1 MTQRRSDKHNPRI
14 DEELDQET
22 ASLTHGAPVVSRSR
36 GDLRQEDPADDS
48 SATPGPAPAAPHG
61 MTPEGVDL
69 RAELA
74 QSLRPGAFP
83 AHRDRLIEVAR
94 AEEAPQWVI
103 AALGSLPADRRFEVV
118 EQISEAI
125 GEPGENGAHRA

>member
-14 DEELDQET
+14 DEELDEET

-36 GDLRQEDPADDS
+36 TDLRQEDPAEDS
-48 SATPGPAPAAPHG
+48 PATAAPAPGTPYG

-74 QSLRPGAFP
+74 QSLRPSVFP
-83 AHRDRLIEVAR
+83 ADRERLLEVAR
-94 AEEAPQWVI
+94 AEQAPRWVV
-103 AALGSLPADRRFEVV
+103 AALGSLPADRRFDVL
-118 EQISEAI
+118 EQVSEAI
-125 GEPGENGAHRA
+125 GDPGEDPAHRP